1 MGQKVNPNG
10 LRIGINK
17 DWEAKW
23 FAGKRTF
30 SDFLV
35 EDVQIRNYIKNEYK
49 PVPTAKEAPVQQE
62 AAAADGSVRPQ
73 RKVDNRPRIS
83 KIVIE
88 RCDQY
93 IKVKVFT
100 GRPGLLIGKEGSGV
114 AALTKEVKRIC
125 AANKHTYRNYLI
137 EFVAVKSEDADAQLV
152 AEEIANQLEKRVS
165 FRRAMKMCMKRA
177 MQAGAKGIKTM
188 VSGRLDGAEIARTE
202 QYHDGSIPLQTL
214 RADID
219 YGFAEAHTTYGRI
232 GVKCWI
238 YHGEVFA
245 KKEKKGGNE

>member
-10 LRIGINK
+10 LRIGVNK

-23 FAGKRTF
+23 FAGKKNF
-30 SDFLV
+30 SEYLV
-35 EDVQIRNYIKNEYK
+35 EDVQIRNFIKNVYK
-49 PVPTAKEAPVQQE
+49 PAPLAKEAPVAEGEGQD
-62 AAAADGSVRPQ
+62 ARPQ
-73 RKVDNRPRIS
+73 RKLDDRPRIS
-83 KIVIE
+83 KIVVE

-114 AALTKEVKRIC
+114 EALSNAVKKIC
-125 AANKHTYRNYLI
+125 ADNHHTYPNYLI
-137 EFVAVKSEDADAQLV
+137 EFVAVKSVDADAQLV
-152 AEEIANQLEKRVS
+152 AEEIANQIEKRVS
-165 FRRAMKMCMKRA
+165 FRRAMKMSMKRA
-177 MQAGAKGIKTM
+177 MQSGAKGIKTM

-219 YGFAEAHTTYGRI
+219 YGFAEASTTYGRI

-238 YHGEVFA
+238 YHGEVFG
-245 KKEKKGGNE
+245 KKAEKKGGEA

>member
-23 FAGKRTF
+23 YAVKRNF
-30 SDFLV
+30 SDYLV
-35 EDVQIRNYIKNEYK
+35 EDNQIRNYIKNVYK
-49 PVPTAKEAPVQQE
+49 PAPLAREVIATEAPAQE
-62 AAAADGSVRPQ
+62 GDTRPQ

-114 AALTKEVKRIC
+114 TALTNQVKRIC

-137 EFVAVKSEDADAQLV
+137 EFVSVKSVDAEAQLV

-245 KKEKKGGNE
+245 KKAEKKGGNE

>member
-10 LRIGINK
+10 LRIGVNK

-23 FAGKRTF
+23 YAGKRTF
-30 SDFLV
+30 SDYLV
-35 EDVQIRNYIKNEYK
+35 EDNQIRNFIKNVYT
-49 PVPTAKEAPVQQE
+49 PAPLARETVATEGAPQE
-62 AAAADGSVRPQ
+62 GDRPQ

-88 RCDQY
+88 RCDKY

-100 GRPGLLIGKEGSGV
+100 GRPGLLIGKEGAGV
-114 AALTKEVKRIC
+114 QAVTNAVRKIC
-125 AANKHTYRNYLI
+125 AANHHSYSNYLV
-137 EFVAVKSEDADAQLV
+137 EFIPVKSVDTDAQLV

-245 KKEKKGGNE
+245 KKNAEKKGGNE

>member
-10 LRIGINK
+10 LRVGINK
-17 DWEAKW
+17 GWEAKW
-23 FAGKRTF
+23 IAGKKTF
-30 SDFLV
+30 SDYLV
-35 EDVQIRNYIKNEYK
+35 EDVQIRNYIKNVYK
-49 PVPTAKEAPVQQE
+49 PAPLTNAS
-62 AAAADGSVRPQ
+62 AAEGAEGDRP
-73 RKVDNRPRIS
+73 RSRVDDRPRIS

-93 IKVKVFT
+93 IKVKVYT
-100 GRPGLLIGKEGSGV
+100 GRPGLLIGKEGKGV
-114 AALTKEVKRIC
+114 EQLSKAVKDIC
-125 AANKHTYRNYLI
+125 KKNGHTYPNYSI
-137 EFVAVKSEDADAQLV
+137 EFVTVKIVDVDAQLV
-152 AEEIANQLEKRVS
+152 AEEIANQIEKRVS
-165 FRRAMKMCMKRA
+165 FRRAMKMSMRRA

-188 VSGRLDGAEIARTE
+188 ASGRLDGAEIARCE

-219 YGFAEAHTTYGRI
+219 YGFAEASTTYGRI

-245 KKEKKGGNE
+245 KKAENKGGEA